1 MLLLFLYVTPLA
13 VWDSQNHCE
22 TLQGFH
28 KRRLRQYHCLDV
40 DCGLGIACSSV
51 YHWESML
58 QLKQCISVTVYQCII
73 VTVPVSTLTSNS
85 IRFFL
90 CSLFSDGSHG
100 DYFLLHLAS
109 SFPAQKSRGVLVESQ
124 KHLKSLSNKAADTFS
139 MCWLPLYVP
148 ELCIYWESTI
158 MMVSSILSALF
169 FNIFIQSSIFFCMCH
184 CPNDTEAVKQ
194 REAHASIEIK
204 SILKYI
210 S

>member
-1 MLLLFLYVTPLA
+1 MTPLA
-13 VWDSQNHCE
+13 IWDSQNHCE

-28 KRRLRQYHCLDV
+28 KCHLWQYHCLDV
-40 DCGLGIACSSV
+40 DCGLGVVCSSV
-51 YHWESML
+51 YHWESLL
-58 QLKQCISVTVYQCII
+58 QLEQCIL
-73 VTVPVSTLTSNS
+73 PVSTLTSHS
-85 IRFFL
+85 VQFFL
-90 CSLFSDGSHG
+90 CSLLSDPGHG

-109 SFPAQKSRGVLVESQ
+109 SSLAQKSHDVLAESQ

-158 MMVSSILSALF
+158 MMTLLISFILSALF
-169 FNIFIQSSIFFCMCH
+169 FDILIQSSIFFYMCY
-184 CPNDTEAVKQ
+184 CSNDTEAAKQ
-194 REAHASIEIK
+194 REGLASIKIK